1 MAGGWKDCAYR
12 LRAALPAALVIVAFL
27 SATPAGAASCG
38 QLMVQLAATSAGSK
52 TSARAIAAQERA
64 VAAARAALQ
73 QYGCN
78 GFLAAFRS
86 QCSAIRAD
94 IRSGEGRLA
103 AMKAPRPNRAAERTR
118 ILAAIERQGCNAR
131 QRTRQA
137 TAPRSNAARNETR
150 IARAP
155 RAGNLR
161 TMCVRTCDGYYFPVA
176 FGASAATFARDQSA
190 CETMCPGTAVQLY
203 YHRLPGQESE
213 DMVSAA
219 TGEPYSQ
226 LPNAFRYRSAN
237 AARSRACSCTGAVQG
252 YTVLG
257 GASKGYA
264 IIGGATPAERHA
276 AQGTTASWLLA
287 GVSIDHTGAITGLRG
302 SDAET
307 FMAGAMPS
315 EDERRIRVVGP
326 AFLPDR

>member
-1 MAGGWKDCAYR
+1 MAGGWKDCVYR
-12 LRAALPAALVIVAFL
+12 FRAALPAAIAMIALLA
-27 SATPAGAASCG
+27 AGHANAASCG
-38 QLMVQLAATSAGSK
+38 QLMVQLAATSAGGK
-52 TSARAIAAQERA
+52 PNMRAVAAQERA

-73 QYGCN
+73 QYGCS
-78 GFLAAFRS
+78 GFFAAFRS

-94 IRSGEGRLA
+94 IRNGEGRLA
-103 AMKAPRPNRAAERTR
+103 AMKASRPNRAAERAS

-131 QRTRQA
+131 
-137 TAPRSNAARNETR
+137 PRSRRADAQLPDQVRKEASAARV
-150 IARAP
+150 P

-176 FGASAATFARDQSA
+176 YGASADTFARDQSA
-190 CETMCPGTAVQLY
+190 CETMCPGAAVQLY

-226 LPNAFRYRSAN
+226 LPNAFRYRSGNVAQ
-237 AARSRACSCTGAVQG
+237 SRACSCTGAAQG
-252 YTVLG
+252 YTVVG
-257 GASKGYA
+257 GASRGYA
-264 IIGGATPAERHA
+264 IIGGGTPAERQA
-276 AQGTTASWLLA
+276 AQGTTASWLLD

-307 FMAGAMPS
+307 FMAGVVLPD
-315 EDERRIRVVGP
+315 DERRVRVVGP

>member
-1 MAGGWKDCAYR
+1 MAGGWKDCVYR
-12 LRAALPAALVIVAFL
+12 FRAALPAAVAMLAFL
-27 SATPAGAASCG
+27 AAGHASAASCG
-38 QLMVQLAATSAGSK
+38 QLMVQLTAASGGK
-52 TSARAIAAQERA
+52 TNSRAIAAQERA

-73 QYGCN
+73 QYGCS
-78 GFLAAFRS
+78 GFFAAFRS

-103 AMKAPRPNRAAERTR
+103 TMRAARPGRDAERAR
-118 ILAAIERQGCNAR
+118 LLAAIERQGCNAR
-131 QRTRQA
+131 PRGRQ
-137 TAPRSNAARNETR
+137 TDARPDQARDETS
-150 IARAP
+150 ARAP

-176 FGASAATFARDQSA
+176 YGASADTFARDQTA
-190 CETMCPGTAVQLY
+190 CETMCPGAPVQLY

-219 TGEPYSQ
+219 TGEPYAQ

-237 AARSRACSCTGAVQG
+237 AMQSRACSCTVALQG
-252 YTVLG
+252 YAVVG

-264 IIGGATPAERHA
+264 IIAGGTEAERQA
-276 AQGTTASWLLA
+276 AQGTTASWLLD
-287 GVSIDHTGAITGLRG
+287 GVSVDHTGAITGLRG
-302 SDAET
+302 SDAEAFT
-307 FMAGAMPS
+307 AGMVLP

-326 AFLPDR
+326 SFLPDP

>member
-1 MAGGWKDCAYR
+1 MAGGWKDCVYR
-12 LRAALPAALVIVAFL
+12 LRGVLPAAVAMLAFF
-27 SATPAGAASCG
+27 AAGHADAASCG
-38 QLMVQLAATSAGSK
+38 QLAVQLAATSGGK
-52 TSARAIAAQERA
+52 TNTRAIAAQERA

-73 QYGCN
+73 QHGCN
-78 GFLAAFRS
+78 GFFAVFRS

-94 IRSGEGRLA
+94 IRTGESRLA
-103 AMKAPRPNRAAERTR
+103 AMTAQRPNRDAERAR
-118 ILAAIERQGCNAR
+118 VLAAIERQGCNAR
-131 QRTRQA
+131 PRRADTQRADQ
-137 TAPRSNAARNETR
+137 ARNETQA
-150 IARAP
+150 ARMP

-176 FGASAATFARDQSA
+176 YGASADTFARDQSA
-190 CETMCPGTAVQLY
+190 CETMCPGATVQLY
-203 YHRLPGQESE
+203 YHRLPDQESE

-237 AARSRACSCTGAVQG
+237 GAQSHACSCTGAAQG

-257 GASKGYA
+257 GASQSYA
-264 IIGGATPAERHA
+264 IIGGATPAKRQA

-287 GVSIDHTGAITGLRG
+287 GVSIDPTGAITGLRG
-302 SDAET
+302 SDAES
-307 FMAGAMPS
+307 FMANMVLP
-315 EDERRIRVVGP
+315 EDERQVRVVGP